1 LSADKYIAFINGKIG
16 FAMSVANAESV
27 EIEVDGE
34 TYLASYIVWKDV
46 VLLNIRRKRNLHKSA
61 TYQQIS
67 ARI

>member
-1 LSADKYIAFINGKIG
+1 
-16 FAMSVANAESV
+16 MSVSNAESV